1 LLVRAQDWDGQDRD
15 KSLLVRGSELQSA
28 ERWLTQQRA
37 DKKPETSALH
47 TQYVIASRS
56 AATARQRGTVSA
68 ALLAVLI
75 TSGLALMAWDQRNQ
89 VINEREL
96 AQQRERVSLSRELAV
111 SSARG

>member
-1 LLVRAQDWDGQDRD
+1 
-15 KSLLVRGSELQSA
+15 
-28 ERWLTQQRA
+28 
-37 DKKPETSALH
+37 
-47 TQYVIASRS
+47 
-56 AATARQRGTVSA
+56 VSA